1 VNNMLSIKK
10 LNSGYEELHV
20 LKDLSLE
27 FSDNEFVSII
37 GANGAGKTTI
47 LKSIFNIA
55 TIYSGSIKIDGKE
68 VVGLKPHDLI
78 FEGIAYVPQGRIN
91 FPELT
96 VEENLLIGNYFL
108 KDEKVIKQNLIKV
121 YEFFPELHRHRKRLA
136 YVLSGGQQQMLAIGR
151 ALMLDPKVLLL
162 DEPSLGLSPLLIKE
176 IFAKVKEIS
185 TKGKLVLMVEQNA
198 KKAMEYTDRT
208 VLLENG
214 QLKLFEKSK
223 KLLEDPNLG
232 KVFLGG
238 N

>member
-1 VNNMLSIKK
+1 MLSIKN
-10 LNSGYEELHV
+10 LNAGYELLHILHDV
-20 LKDLSLE
+20 NLDFK
-27 FSDNEFVSII
+27 DNEFVSII
-37 GANGAGKTTI
+37 GANGAGKTTL
-47 LKSIFNIA
+47 LKSIFNMCHV
-55 TIYSGSIKIDGKE
+55 YRGSKIIFNNKE
-68 VVGLKPHDLI
+68 LVGLKPHDLI

-108 KDEKVIKQNLIKV
+108 QDKKVTKQNLERV
-121 YEFFPELHRHRKRLA
+121 YAFFPELHKHKKRYS

-176 IFAKVKEIS
+176 IFAKITEIAKS
-185 TKGKLVLMVEQNA
+185 GVLILMVEQNA

-208 VLLENG
+208 VLLELG
-214 QLKLFEKSK
+214 KVKLFDKSK
-223 KLLEDPNLG
+223 KLLENPDFGN
-232 KVFLGG
+232 VFLGG